1 MIQNN
6 YCVIMAGGIG
16 SRFWPMSRNAHPKQF
31 IDILGSGKT
40 LIRRR
45 HERFKG
51 ICPLKTLRH
60 RQRQLHRPGQKQLPE
75 LAATQIIAEPQAAKH
90 GTCVAYSAFKI
101 FAMNPEANIVVAPSD
116 HIVSDEASFQK
127 PS

>member
-40 LIRRR
+40 LIRETY
-45 HERFKG
+45 ERFKG
-51 ICPLKTLRH
+51 ICPPENIYVITSDTYIDLVKS
-60 RQRQLHRPGQKQLPE
+60 QLPE
-75 LAATQIIAEPQAAKH
+75 LSPDQIIAEPQRRNTAP
-90 GTCVAYSAFKI
+90 CVAYSAFKI
-101 FAMNPEANIVVAPSD
+101 FAMNPDANIVV
-116 HIVSDEASFQK
+116 
-127 PS
+127 